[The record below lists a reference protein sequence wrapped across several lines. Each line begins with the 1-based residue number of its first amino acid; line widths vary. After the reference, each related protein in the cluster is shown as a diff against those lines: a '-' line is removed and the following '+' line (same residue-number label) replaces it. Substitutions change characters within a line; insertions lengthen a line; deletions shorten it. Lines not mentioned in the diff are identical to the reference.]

1 MDAPLI
7 SDGVSGIGVVA
18 LAGAGGAFAG
28 CFFVLAG
35 GAGAGGAGA
44 GACFSVFAGCFFVR
58 AGGAGAGGA
67 GAGACFSVFAG
78 VSSFFAGAGGT
89 GAGAGGAPG
98 GAVGAVAVGARVA
111 FLIALSKL
119 VAPVGVEEDLLRSWR
134 NFSFASS
141 FFSRCRFSR
150 FLFPPLF
157 GTTTL

>member
-18 LAGAGGAFAG
+18 LAGAGGA
-28 CFFVLAG
+28 
-35 GAGAGGAGA
+35 
-44 GACFSVFAGCFFVR
+44 FAGCFFVR

-89 GAGAGGAPG
+89 GAGAG

>member
-28 CFFVLAG
+28 CFFV
-35 GAGAGGAGA
+35 
-44 GACFSVFAGCFFVR
+44 R
-58 AGGAGAGGA
+58 AGGA

-134 NFSFASS
+134 DFSFASS

>member
-18 LAGAGGAFAG
+18 LAGAGGA
-28 CFFVLAG
+28 
-35 GAGAGGAGA
+35 
-44 GACFSVFAGCFFVR
+44 FAGCFFVR

>member
-28 CFFVLAG
+28 CFFVL
-35 GAGAGGAGA
+35 
-44 GACFSVFAGCFFVR
+44 

-134 NFSFASS
+134 DFSFASS
-141 FFSRCRFSR
+141 FFSRRRFSR

>member
-18 LAGAGGAFAG
+18 LAGAGAA
-28 CFFVLAG
+28 V
-35 GAGAGGAGA
+35 
-44 GACFSVFAGCFFVR
+44 AGCFFVR

-89 GAGAGGAPG
+89 GAGAGGAPGGAVGAVPG

>member
-28 CFFVLAG
+28 CFFV
-35 GAGAGGAGA
+35 
-44 GACFSVFAGCFFVR
+44 R
-58 AGGAGAGGA
+58 AGGA

-89 GAGAGGAPG
+89 GAGAG
-98 GAVGAVAVGARVA
+98 GARVA

>member
-18 LAGAGGAFAG
+18 LAGAGGA
-28 CFFVLAG
+28 
-35 GAGAGGAGA
+35 
-44 GACFSVFAGCFFVR
+44 FAGCFFVR

-134 NFSFASS
+134 DFSFASS